1 MCFLHSIITCI
12 EVHTG
17 ITYAIVV
24 RQSIGMPNMN
34 TGTAPDTS
42 PEALMLS
49 EIALKEKKDT
59 SELEDNVDQFLPERL
74 QAK

>member
-1 MCFLHSIITCI
+1 
-12 EVHTG
+12 
-17 ITYAIVV
+17 
-24 RQSIGMPNMN
+24 MPNMN